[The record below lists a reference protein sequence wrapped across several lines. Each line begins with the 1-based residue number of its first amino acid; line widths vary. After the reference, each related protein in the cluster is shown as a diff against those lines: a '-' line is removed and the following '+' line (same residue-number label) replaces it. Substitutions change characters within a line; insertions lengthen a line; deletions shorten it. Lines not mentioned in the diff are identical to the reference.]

1 MLWSGFCGSQD
12 NFNITFSDG
21 NPTPTCTGANTTGT
35 FAPAAA
41 GGLALLNGKPANG
54 TWTILGRDNWSGDT
68 GTIDSWS
75 VEVCSQTLTPLSAE
89 SFGLENFSIYPNPN
103 NGNFTVN
110 FTSQSSNAIDIM
122 VHDIRGREVYMK
134 SFNNSSLFNQ
144 TIQLSNV
151 ETGIYLVTVKDGER
165 KEVKKIII
173 E

>member
-1 MLWSGFCGSQD
+1 MSQ
-12 NFNITFSDG
+12 I
-21 NPTPTCTGANTTGT
+21 
-35 FAPAAA
+35 
-41 GGLALLNGKPANG
+41 
-54 TWTILGRDNWSGDT
+54 
-68 GTIDSWS
+68 
-75 VEVCSQTLTPLSAE
+75 PLSNE

-110 FTSQSSNAIDIM
+110 FTSQSSNTIEIM